1 VALSLATDLG
11 TGQPMEHG
19 LRTCW
24 LSLAAAEQLG
34 LGAAARSSVYYVAL
48 LRFLG
53 CTSYAA
59 ETAVVAGGDDVGF
72 NAAMAPVL
80 MAQPSE
86 AMRYFIGHLAEELPL
101 RRRIGR
107 VVRAVSDPGMTRRS
121 LAQHCEVG
129 ARLAARVGLGESVC
143 HALAHA
149 YERWDGKGHPAGLS
163 GEDVPVA
170 VRIVSVARDAE
181 LWARQA
187 GWPTAVEV
195 LAHRRGHGYDP
206 AVVDVVVDGG
216 ERWLAESADDPCA
229 MVLDAEPE
237 PVVRIDDGG
246 LDAAL
251 AAVADFTDIKSPWL
265 RGHSSGVAELV
276 VAAARAAGWSEV
288 DGALLGR
295 AALVHD
301 VGRVGV
307 PNGIWDRRGPLS
319 AGQWERVRLHPY
331 LTDRVLRR
339 CALLVPF
346 AGVAAAHHERVDG
359 SGYHRGATGEQ
370 LDAGARLLAAADTFH
385 AMAEDRPHR
394 SALSR
399 TEAEAQLL
407 GEVDAGRFGRAE
419 VDAVLH
425 AAGHTSSPARV
436 TYPAGLTER
445 EIQVLCLIA
454 RGEANKQVA
463 TALGISPKTVG
474 RHIEHIYAKA
484 GVSTRPERRCSRWST
499 ACWRTDPPGTWG
511 EHPIASPRRAA
522 QTGSQTLSKPPHH
535 LDFAAVC
542 GDDVED
548 SHRVRPRGML
558 ATSYNRLSE
567 VRASRFDVDSTDGTS
582 LAVWV
587 EGAGPGLVLVHGSI
601 ADHTTFDPF
610 VAVLHDD
617 LTTFSMDRR
626 GFGASGD
633 TPDYSIEQD
642 FADVAAVVDTVAAR
656 TGGPVALWGI
666 PTAPTARWAAPP

>member
-1 VALSLATDLG
+1 LAELTVALSLATDLG

-34 LGAAARSSVYYVAL
+34 LDAAARSTVYYVAL

-53 CTSYAA
+53 CTSDAA

-72 NAAMAPVL
+72 NAAMATVL

-86 AMRYFIGHLAEELPL
+86 AMRHFVRHLAEELPL

-107 VVRAVSDPGMTRRS
+107 VVRALSDPGMTRRS

-129 ARLAARVGLGESVC
+129 ARLAARVGLDESVC
-143 HALAHA
+143 DALAHA
-149 YERWDGKGHPAGLS
+149 YERWDGKGHPAGLA
-163 GEDVPVA
+163 GEDVPVV

-216 ERWLAESADDPCA
+216 ERWLAESIDDPCA

-237 PVVRIDDGG
+237 PVVRIDDHR

-251 AAVADFTDIKSPWL
+251 TAVADFTDIKSPWL

-276 VAAARAAGWSEV
+276 VAAAGAAGWSEA
-288 DGALLGR
+288 DGGVLGR

-307 PNGIWDRRGPLS
+307 PNGIWDRPGPLS
-319 AGQWERVRLHPY
+319 AEQWERVRLHPY

-346 AGVAAAHHERVDG
+346 AGVAACHHERVDG

-370 LDAGARLLAAADTFH
+370 LDAGARLLAAADAYH
-385 AMAEDRPHR
+385 AMTEDRPHR

-399 TEAEAQLL
+399 TAAAAQLL

-425 AAGHTSSPARV
+425 AAGHTHRSRARV

-484 GVSTRPERRCSRWST
+484 GVTTRAGAT
-499 ACWRTDPPGTWG
+499 VFAM
-511 EHPIASPRRAA
+511 EHGLLAPRSPRHM
-522 QTGSQTLSKPPHH
+522 G
-535 LDFAAVC
+535 
-542 GDDVED
+542 
-548 SHRVRPRGML
+548 
-558 ATSYNRLSE
+558 
-567 VRASRFDVDSTDGTS
+567 
-582 LAVWV
+582 
-587 EGAGPGLVLVHGSI
+587 
-601 ADHTTFDPF
+601 
-610 VAVLHDD
+610 
-617 LTTFSMDRR
+617 
-626 GFGASGD
+626 
-633 TPDYSIEQD
+633 
-642 FADVAAVVDTVAAR
+642 
-656 TGGPVALWGI
+656 
-666 PTAPTARWAAPP
+666 